1 MTTIDRRS
9 FLAAGAVA
17 GAGLLGTSGASARLR
32 AQDALPAGA
41 GRGAAALPVVISS
54 GNGLPAVN
62 RAMELLR
69 AGPDPAEAVVG
80 GVALVEDD
88 EKDMSVGK
96 GGLPNEDGVVQLDAS
111 VMHGPSHKAG
121 AVAALERIR
130 NPARVA
136 LHVLRETDHVLLVG
150 AGALAF
156 AKRMGFQE
164 EDLLTDEAREA
175 WLRWKRNQNRD
186 DDWLDDDQRVAVPP
200 GAAALAGP
208 IPFTHGTIHC
218 AAVDAKGDVGACTST
233 SGLSWKLAGRVGDSP
248 IVGAGMFV
256 DNAVG
261 AAGATGRG
269 EAVIQSCGAFQLVQ
283 HMARGAEP
291 VEACLEVL
299 RWIAART
306 KLPML
311 LNDRGEPSFGVT
323 FYALRKDGA
332 FGSACMHKGARF
344 TVHDGRE
351 GRTEQSVPLYE

>member
-9 FLAAGAVA
+9 FLSAGAAA
-17 GAGLLGTSGASARLR
+17 GAGLLGASGAWARSL
-32 AQDALPAGA
+32 AQTAP
-41 GRGAAALPVVISS
+41 PVVISS
-54 GNGLPAVN
+54 GNGRRAVE

-69 AGPDPAEAVVG
+69 AGKDPAEAVVE
-80 GVALVEDD
+80 GVAIVEDD
-88 EKDMSVGK
+88 VEDMSVGK

-136 LHVLRETDHVLLVG
+136 LLVLRETDHVLLVG

-164 EDLLTDEAREA
+164 EDLLTEKAREA
-175 WLRWKRNQNRD
+175 WLRWKRNLNRD
-186 DDWLDDDQRVAVPP
+186 DDWLDDDQRTGGAP
-200 GAAALAGP
+200 GAAALAVP

-218 AAVDAKGDVGACTST
+218 AAVDAKGDIGACTST
-233 SGLSWKLAGRVGDSP
+233 SGLAYKLAGRVGDSP

-269 EAVIQSCGAFQLVQ
+269 EAVIQSCGAFQIVQ

-306 KLPML
+306 KQPML
-311 LNDRGEPSFGVT
+311 RNARGEPNFGVT

-332 FGSACMHKGARF
+332 FGSASMHGGGSF
-344 TVHDGRE
+344 TVHDGRTA
-351 GRTEQSVPLYE
+351 RAEQSVPLYE